1 MLFLFLFLLRGK
13 FIKESKVAPGPR
25 RVSSRLAGIVR
36 RVVTSAAQCAAVSRL
51 YASCIL
57 VSARPDLVNAERRNS
72 IVCLIDM
79 PHATAASVCDVCD
92 FHAPLYCS
100 PGTEVVPFGTQI
112 SPKEGKQ
119 KETETSRRGELRNR
133 RSSQV
138 KFEVVCSRTVII
150 TRSNRMP
157 GR

>member
-1 MLFLFLFLLRGK
+1 MLFLLFLLLFLLRGK
-13 FIKESKVAPGPR
+13 FIKESKVAPGLR

-51 YASCIL
+51 YASFIL

-79 PHATAASVCDVCD
+79 PHATAASVCD

-119 KETETSRRGELRNR
+119 KETKTKRSQEERNR